1 MIKTFAGTGTKTFA
15 ATAAMLV
22 LVLPLFGTS
31 YYPKRLNDPKAVYL
45 SSEDFPVKGDGV
57 ADDSAAIQQ
66 AINKVQEARQ
76 QGIVFV
82 PAGRYRVT
90 KTIYIWPG
98 IRLIGFGAQRPTF
111 VLAAN
116 TLGFQQGPTYMFF
129 FAGGR
134 PTGDAPP
141 PDASP
146 GTMSGSFRCAATRRC

>member
-1 MIKTFAGTGTKTFA
+1 MIKTFAV
-15 ATAAMLV
+15 TAAVLLLV
-22 LVLPLFGTS
+22 SPLFGTS
-31 YYPKRLNDPKAVYL
+31 SYYPNRLNDPKAVYL
-45 SSEDFPVKGDGV
+45 SSEKFPVKGDGI

-66 AINKVQEARQ
+66 AINKVQETTQ

-116 TLGFQQGPTYMFF
+116 TRVFSKVPRICFSSRVDDPQEMRL
-129 FAGGR
+129 
-134 PTGDAPP
+134 
-141 PDASP
+141 
-146 GTMSGSFRCAATRRC
+146 RRMRTPARSILQ